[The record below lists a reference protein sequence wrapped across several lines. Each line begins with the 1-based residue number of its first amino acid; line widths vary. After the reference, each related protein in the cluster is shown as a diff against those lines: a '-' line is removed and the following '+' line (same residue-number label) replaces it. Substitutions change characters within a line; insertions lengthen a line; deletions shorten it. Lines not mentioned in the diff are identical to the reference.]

1 MRRLPDLN
9 RGRYGHACGH
19 YVENS
24 NDVRITLYNT
34 IELHCYIN
42 AKCNM
47 YIQVYIVTGGYCNV
61 CGSLSS
67 TEVLTEGSS
76 PQWNLI
82 ADLPS
87 SLYATQGLSFDNSF
101 FVFGE
106 YQTA

>member
-1 MRRLPDLN
+1 M
-9 RGRYGHACGH
+9 
-19 YVENS
+19 
-24 NDVRITLYNT
+24 
-34 IELHCYIN
+34 
-42 AKCNM
+42 
-47 YIQVYIVTGGYCNV
+47 QVYIVTGGYCLV

-76 PQWNLI
+76 RWNLI